1 MAGKWIQEAIKK
13 PGSFTSYAEKKGI
26 GMKEA
31 IAKGK
36 KSKNPTTKRRANL
49 AETLRKLGKKR
60 KKKKSSKKESMKQ
73 YMKRRNKQ
81 TSFSGSV

>member
-1 MAGKWIQEAIKK
+1 MASKWIQEAIKK
-13 PGSFTSYAEKKGI
+13 PGSFKKYAEKGKM

-31 IAKGK
+31 ISKGK

-60 KKKKSSKKESMKQ
+60 KKAKKKESTKE
-73 YMKRRNKQ
+73 YINRRNKQ
-81 TSFSGSV
+81 TSFGGSV